1 MDKGDHGV
9 GRGDRYFFCSIFNLF
24 IVPYGNEGC
33 VLVVLKKMAQQHEI
47 IYLNAASM
55 PQSWPFQALQQQ
67 EGCLCY
73 LTL

>member
-33 VLVVLKKMAQQHEI
+33 VLVVLKKIAQQHELFI
-47 IYLNAASM
+47 LMQCQCHGHGPSKPYNSRKVAFA
-55 PQSWPFQALQQQ
+55 
-67 EGCLCY
+67 
-73 LTL
+73 T